1 MKKNL
6 VVSIALA
13 GALLAAASAHAEVR
27 HVADT
32 NEVAATVDVNNST
45 IGASLGHW
53 FSDNVGASIGLSSG
67 NSFTITEI
75 RGTYL
80 IDKPF
85 DIARYPAL
93 PYVGAGFIS
102 ISGPTYS
109 VGGAS
114 SQSNGSGV
122 EIFGGVQ
129 WQTPW
134 VKNLLFRAEARIST
148 ATVDTTVNFG
158 GGAIRYD
165 AGYNNVSALASAVYQ
180 F

>member
-6 VVSIALA
+6 VVSVALA

-27 HVADT
+27 RVADT
-32 NEVAATVDVNNST
+32 NEVAGTVDLSNST
-45 IGASLGHW
+45 IGASIGHW
-53 FSDNVGASIGLSSG
+53 FSDNFGASIGLSSG

-85 DIARYPAL
+85 NIAHSPAL

-102 ISGPTYS
+102 INGPTYS
-109 VGGAS
+109 FGGAS
-114 SQSNGSGV
+114 SQSKGSGL

-134 VKNLLFRAEARIST
+134 VKNLLFRGEARLST

-158 GGAIRYD
+158 AGANKYD
-165 AGYNNVSALASAVYQ
+165 AGFTTVSALASAVYQ

>member
-6 VVSIALA
+6 VVSVALA

-32 NEVAATVDVNNST
+32 NEVAGTVDLNNST

-53 FSDNVGASIGLSSG
+53 FSDNIGASIGLSNG
-67 NSFTITEI
+67 NSFTTIEA

-85 DIARYPAL
+85 DIARSPAL

-109 VGGAS
+109 FGGAS
-114 SQSNGSGV
+114 AQSKGSGL

-134 VKNLLFRAEARIST
+134 VKNLLFRGEARLST
-148 ATVDTTVNFG
+148 VTVDTTVNFG
-158 GGAIRYD
+158 GVGRRFD
-165 AGYNNVSALASAVYQ
+165 SGYNTLSALASAVYQ

>member
-27 HVADT
+27 HVSDT

-53 FSDNVGASIGLSSG
+53 FSDNIGASIGLSSG

>member
-6 VVSIALA
+6 MISVALT
-13 GALLAAASAHAEVR
+13 GALLVAASAHAEVR
-27 HVADT
+27 RVADT
-32 NEVAATVDVNNST
+32 NEVAGTVDVNNST

-53 FSDNVGASIGLSSG
+53 FSDNIGASIGLSNG
-67 NSFTITEI
+67 NSFTAIEV

-85 DIARYPAL
+85 NIAHSPAL
-93 PYVGAGFIS
+93 PYVGGGFIS
-102 ISGPTYS
+102 INGPTYS
-109 VGGAS
+109 LGGAS
-114 SQSNGSGV
+114 AQSKGSGL

-134 VKNLLFRAEARIST
+134 VKNLLFRGEARLST
-148 ATVDTTVNFG
+148 VTVDTTVG
-158 GGAIRYD
+158 GSGRYD
-165 AGYNNVSALASAVYQ
+165 AGYNTLSALASAVYQ

>member
-6 VVSIALA
+6 VVSISLA

-53 FSDNVGASIGLSSG
+53 FSDNIGASIGLSNG
-67 NSFTITEI
+67 NSFTTTEI

-93 PYVGAGFIS
+93 PYVGAGFMS
-102 ISGPTYS
+102 ISGPTYAF
-109 VGGAS
+109 GGAS
-114 SQSNGSGV
+114 SQSKGSGL

-148 ATVDTTVNFG
+148 ATVDTTVNSG
-158 GGAIRYD
+158 VGAYRFD
-165 AGYNNVSALASAVYQ
+165 AGYNTVSALASAVYQ

>member
-6 VVSIALA
+6 VISVALA

-32 NEVAATVDVNNST
+32 NEVAGTVDLNNST

-53 FSDNVGASIGLSSG
+53 FSDDIGASVGLSNG
-67 NSFTITEI
+67 NSFTTIEV

-85 DIARYPAL
+85 NIAHSPAI

-109 VGGAS
+109 LGGAS
-114 SQSNGSGV
+114 SQSKGSGL

-134 VKNLLFRAEARIST
+134 VKNLLFRGEARVST
-148 ATVDTTVNFG
+148 AKVDTTVNFG
-158 GGAIRYD
+158 GAAYRYD
-165 AGYNNVSALASAVYQ
+165 PGYNSVSALASAVYQ

>member
-53 FSDNVGASIGLSSG
+53 FSDNIGASIGLSSG

>member
-6 VVSIALA
+6 VVSVALA

-32 NEVAATVDVNNST
+32 NEVAGTVDVNNST

-53 FSDNVGASIGLSSG
+53 FSDNIGASIGLSNG
-67 NSFTITEI
+67 NSFTTTEI

-109 VGGAS
+109 FGGAS
-114 SQSNGSGV
+114 AQSKGSGL

-134 VKNLLFRAEARIST
+134 VKNLLFRAEARFST

-158 GGAIRYD
+158 GGAYRYD